1 MLDYY
6 SNNLNEESEESLP
19 DFFYEWDKT
28 VSSGKNPRFYEP
40 DELTEIIDIYF
51 TNGEIDKAKYVINF
65 ALKIHPDDEELLYE
79 ILLLLNDFELWNDLL
94 GLCDN
99 YKDEAGVWGDGHK
112 VTALLH
118 LGMEDEAFLFFQKLK
133 PKYADDTEDLSII
146 YQAMSEALLEMDLFD
161 SCIEV
166 VQEAIDLLGEEIDFL
181 WLQLQSYV
189 SLDEKEAVVELAEKI
204 HTKAPLDAE
213 SWHRL
218 GDAFQEIDDMERAI
232 EAFENAQSLG
242 YEDLQQNL
250 MDLVYAYERNKNF
263 IKSLDKAKEY
273 LNLYPDSYLINV
285 IAAKLCSQIENW
297 DEALKFINEAI
308 HIMPTMDALY
318 IYKSNTLLNL
328 EEYKMAKLTLL
339 EGIEK
344 TEDPEGDL
352 NSELVKLNEQ
362 YPDL

>member
-6 SNNLNEESEESLP
+6 NNNLHEESEESYP
-19 DFFYEWDKT
+19 DFFYDWDNA
-28 VSSGKNPRFYEP
+28 VNSGKSPRFYEP
-40 DELTEIIDIYF
+40 DELTEIIEIYF
-51 TNGEIDKAKYVINF
+51 TNNEIDKAKQVIDF
-65 ALKIHPDDEELLYE
+65 ALKIHANDEELLYE

-94 GLCDN
+94 GLCEE
-99 YKDEAGVWGDGHK
+99 YKDEAEVWGDGHK

-118 LGMEDEAFLFFQKLK
+118 LGMEDEAFLFFRKLK
-133 PKYADDTEDLSII
+133 IKYAGDTEDLNII
-146 YQAMSEALLEMDLFD
+146 YQAMGESLHEMDLFD

-166 VQEAIDLLGEEIDFL
+166 MQEAIDRLGEDIDFL

-189 SLDEKEAVVELAEKI
+189 SLEEKDPVVELAEKI
-204 HTKAPLDAE
+204 HQKAPLDAE

-218 GDAFQEIDDMERAI
+218 GDAFQEIDDQERAI

-250 MDLVYAYERNKNF
+250 MDLIYAYERNQNF
-263 IKSLDKAKEY
+263 VKSLDKAKEY

-297 DEALKFINEAI
+297 DEALKYIDKAI
-308 HIMPTMDALY
+308 IILPTIDILY
-318 IYKSNTLLNL
+318 IYKSNFFLNL
-328 EEYKMAKLTLL
+328 EEYKKAKLALL

-352 NSELVKLNEQ
+352 KNELIKLNEQ
-362 YPDL
+362 YPNF